1 MKVKVITLVG
11 DFERQLNNTIYELE
25 SKKDAQVV
33 NILYVPHGKELKA
46 VIHYVTH

>member
-33 NILYVPHGKELKA
+33 NVIYLQHGKELKA
-46 VIHYVTH
+46 VIHYVSQ